1 MVKGGAGKVPSGV
14 GRLSGESGTEVVENG
29 VEPPYSKKE
38 ALFGAISAGDVEVAV
53 LAVKQ
58 YPKLPRV
65 AAHFAVLNKA
75 TADIGFEKDLNLFAA
90 VWANYEKLVF
100 IHGGP
105 FVA

>member
-1 MVKGGAGKVPSGV
+1 MKCNGGA
-14 GRLSGESGTEVVENG
+14 
-29 VEPPYSKKE
+29 
-38 ALFGAISAGDVEVAV
+38 LFRAISAGDVEVAV
-53 LAVKQ
+53 LAVKP
-58 YPKLPRV
+58 YPQLPWV